1 MYEHHVIMRTNIEL
15 DDTLVREAM
24 NLTKLRTKKE
34 MVNFALE
41 ALIKKMKKQELASLW
56 GSNIWE
62 GDLNQMRIDE
72 KTSVWYLHLGRF
84 H

>member
-1 MYEHHVIMRTNIEL
+1 MRTNIEL
-15 DDTLVREAM
+15 DDVLVKEAM

-41 ALIKKMKKQELASLW
+41 ALIKKIKKQELASLW

-72 KTSVWYLHLGRF
+72 KTSV
-84 H
+84 

>member
-1 MYEHHVIMRTNIEL
+1 MNFNIFVYEYYLIMRTNIEL
-15 DDTLVREAM
+15 DDVLVKEAM
-24 NLTKLRTKKE
+24 SLTKLRTKKE

-41 ALIKKMKKQELASLW
+41 ALIKKIKKQELASLW

-72 KTSVWYLHLGRF
+72 KTSV
-84 H
+84 

>member
-72 KTSVWYLHLGRF
+72 KTSV
-84 H
+84 

>member
-1 MYEHHVIMRTNIEL
+1 VYEYYLIMRTNIEL
-15 DDTLVREAM
+15 DDVLVREAM
-24 NLTKLRTKKE
+24 SLTKLRTKKE

-41 ALIKKMKKQELASLW
+41 ALIKKIKKQELASLW

-72 KTSVWYLHLGRF
+72 KTSV
-84 H
+84 

>member
-1 MYEHHVIMRTNIEL
+1 MRTNIEL
-15 DDTLVREAM
+15 DDVLVREAM
-24 NLTKLRTKKE
+24 SLTKLRTKKE

-41 ALIKKMKKQELASLW
+41 ALIKKIKKQELASLW

-72 KTSVWYLHLGRF
+72 KTSV
-84 H
+84 

>member
-1 MYEHHVIMRTNIEL
+1 VYEYYLIMRTNIEL
-15 DDTLVREAM
+15 DDVLVKEAM
-24 NLTKLRTKKE
+24 SLTKLRTKKE

-41 ALIKKMKKQELASLW
+41 ALIKKIKKQELASLW

-72 KTSVWYLHLGRF
+72 KTSV
-84 H
+84 

>member
-1 MYEHHVIMRTNIEL
+1 MRTNIEL
-15 DDTLVREAM
+15 DDELVREAM

-41 ALIKKMKKQELASLW
+41 ALIKKIKKQELASLW

-62 GDLNQMRIDE
+62 GDLNQMRLDE
-72 KTSVWYLHLGRF
+72 KATL
-84 H
+84 

>member
-1 MYEHHVIMRTNIEL
+1 MVVMRTNIEL
-15 DDTLVREAM
+15 DDILVKEAM
-24 NLTKLRTKKE
+24 SLTKLRTKKE

-41 ALIKKMKKQELASLW
+41 ALIKKIKKQELASLW

-72 KTSVWYLHLGRF
+72 KTSV
-84 H
+84 